1 MALLIALVIGLGLGL
16 AGGLRWG
23 SAGGPRRGSGR
34 RASGALGNAPLS
46 TGQLQ
51 RLLEAA
57 PIGLL
62 LLDGQLTVRSI
73 NARAERL
80 LDLGPAGPARG
91 QPLAAVIR
99 APVVETAI
107 ASALRQN
114 RPERV
119 EWLQGE
125 EPMEATLLPAEGW
138 VALWLNSRRSLE
150 SQLDQ
155 QGRWVSDVAHE
166 LKTPLTSLLLLGD
179 SLAAQSGGPPGA
191 MVERLQR
198 ELQRLQRLV
207 GDLLELS
214 RLENSLPRDELR
226 YEVLDLAELVEEVWS
241 MLRPLADQRGVVLA
255 FPERPSSLLW
265 GDASRLHRALL
276 NLLDNALRYSPDQ
289 TAVEVRLTG
298 SAQWWELEVRDHGSG
313 FSEED
318 LERLF
323 ERFYRGDPSRVRSNR
338 SGSGLGLAIVEQIAL
353 THGGRVQARNHPAG
367 GAVVELLLP
376 KGV

>member
-1 MALLIALVIGLGLGL
+1 MAAALALVVALGLGLG
-16 AGGLRWG
+16 GGFWLGSRPARRRWFPGRPPRDPPCPPSLLLRV
-23 SAGGPRRGSGR
+23 
-34 RASGALGNAPLS
+34 LEEAPL
-46 TGQLQ
+46 
-51 RLLEAA
+51 
-57 PIGLL
+57 GLL
-62 LLDGQLTVRSI
+62 LLDGQLTIRSI
-73 NARAERL
+73 NARAERQL
-80 LDLGPAGPARG
+80 ELGPAPLVRG
-91 QPLAAVIR
+91 QPLSALIDAPLVEEAVR
-99 APVVETAI
+99 
-107 ASALRQN
+107 SALRQQ

-119 EWLQGE
+119 EWQEGE
-125 EPMEATLLPAEGW
+125 EPIEATLLPAEGGW
-138 VALWLNSRRSLE
+138 LALWLNSRRSLE

-179 SLAAQSGGPPGA
+179 SLAAQSNGTPGV

-226 YEVLDLAELVEEVWS
+226 YEVLDLGELVEEVWS
-241 MLRPLADQRGVVLA
+241 MLRPLAEQRGVGLA
-255 FPERPSSLLW
+255 FPNRPSSLLW

-289 TAVEVRLTG
+289 AEVEVRLTG
-298 SAQWWELEVRDHGSG
+298 SPQWWELEVRDHGSG

-318 LERLF
+318 LEHLF

-353 THGGRVQARNHPAG
+353 THGGRVQARNHPGG
-367 GAVVELLLP
+367 GAVVELVLP

>member
-1 MALLIALVIGLGLGL
+1 LALLIAAALALGLGLG
-16 AGGLRWG
+16 GGFWLG
-23 SAGGPRRGSGR
+23 SRPGR
-34 RASGALGNAPLS
+34 RRWIGPKGSSPEPTLS
-46 TGQLQ
+46 PGQL
-51 RLLEAA
+51 RRVLDTA

-62 LLDGQLTVRSI
+62 LIDGQLLIRSV

-80 LDLGPAGPARG
+80 LDLGSGRLARG
-91 QPLAAVIR
+91 QPLSVVIDSAEVGAAID
-99 APVVETAI
+99 
-107 ASALRQN
+107 SALRHN
-114 RPERV
+114 RLERV
-119 EWLQGE
+119 EWLKDE
-125 EPMEATLLPAEGW
+125 EPMEATLLPTEGW

-179 SLAAQSGGPPGA
+179 SLAAQSSGAPGV

-241 MLRPLADQRGVVLA
+241 MLHPLAEQRGVVLA
-255 FPERPSSLLW
+255 FPDRPASLLW
-265 GDASRLHRALL
+265 GDASWLHRALL
-276 NLLDNALRYSPDQ
+276 NLLDNALRYSPDRG
-289 TAVEVRLTG
+289 AVEVRLTG
-298 SAQWWELEVRDHGSG
+298 SPQWWELEVRDHGAG

-318 LERLF
+318 LEHLF

-353 THGGRVQARNHPAG
+353 SHGGRVQARNHPGG
-367 GAVVELLLP
+367 GAVVELVLP
-376 KGV
+376 KGM

>member
-1 MALLIALVIGLGLGL
+1 MAAALALVVALGLGLG
-16 AGGLRWG
+16 GGFWLGSRPARRRWLPGRPPQDPPCPPSLLLRV
-23 SAGGPRRGSGR
+23 
-34 RASGALGNAPLS
+34 LEEAPL
-46 TGQLQ
+46 
-51 RLLEAA
+51 
-57 PIGLL
+57 GLL
-62 LLDGQLTVRSI
+62 LLDGQLTIRSI

-80 LDLGPAGPARG
+80 LELGPAPLVRG
-91 QPLAAVIR
+91 QPLSALIDAPLVEEAVR
-99 APVVETAI
+99 
-107 ASALRQN
+107 SALRQQ

-119 EWLQGE
+119 EWQEGE
-125 EPMEATLLPAEGW
+125 EPMEATLLPAEGGW
-138 VALWLNSRRSLE
+138 LALWLSSRRSLE

-179 SLAAQSGGPPGA
+179 SLAAQSNGTPGV

-226 YEVLDLAELVEEVWS
+226 YEVLDLGELVEEVWS
-241 MLRPLADQRGVVLA
+241 MLRPLAEQRGVGLA
-255 FPERPSSLLW
+255 FPNRPSSLLW

-289 TAVEVRLTG
+289 AEVEVRLTG
-298 SAQWWELEVRDHGSG
+298 SPQWWELEVRDHGSG

-318 LERLF
+318 LEHLF

-353 THGGRVQARNHPAG
+353 THGGRVQARNHPGG
-367 GAVVELLLP
+367 GAVVELVLP
-376 KGV
+376 KGMLL